1 MNQKGLALHAHSY
14 SVSLE
19 TFNKTLGLKNFM
31 TITQTDTLIS
41 DGKNITFINSMEGK
55 DYPIYLTMYH
65 PEYQLL
71 DFTGKK
77 KWNLAKHIATYE
89 IAFRISLK
97 MNR

>member
-41 DGKNITFINSMEGK
+41 D
-55 DYPIYLTMYH
+55 
-65 PEYQLL
+65 
-71 DFTGKK
+71 
-77 KWNLAKHIATYE
+77 
-89 IAFRISLK
+89 
-97 MNR
+97 